1 MVNITQDDLIQYL
14 YRECSPEKNSI
25 IQDLLKIDSDLQER
39 YQILKSSKARLNTI
53 KLISPG
59 DRTVDNIFNYSKQG
73 IEVFL

>member
-25 IQDLLKIDSDLQER
+25 IQELLKIDSDLQER
-39 YQILKSSKARLNTI
+39 YQVLKSSKARLNTI
-53 KLISPG
+53 KLISPD